1 MTATD
6 LITRQVAQNPLNY
19 ALISMA
25 VALSASPDFSAIGG
39 VRSHADRTSLLRCK
53 MAFTDFTLEAVEIEL
68 GVTPRLGLVFPHL
81 PVVSAPDWLTDGLA
95 RGRELALVSEKAR
108 SEFIVAPVLLGVR
121 ELSGGRI
128 SILSGQRLDVDP
140 ERRLLG
146 ECDFILSLS
155 EPLPRLRAPL
165 ATIVEAKKNDI
176 EAGLGQC
183 IAQMV
188 AAQLFN
194 ERAGRPGV
202 VYGCVTTGEDWQFL
216 RLDGQAVLIDTT
228 RRYINDVG
236 SILAAFLAMPG
247 QAGMAGPNVAADPAT

>member
-1 MTATD
+1 
-6 LITRQVAQNPLNY
+6 
-19 ALISMA
+19 
-25 VALSASPDFSAIGG
+25 
-39 VRSHADRTSLLRCK
+39 
-53 MAFTDFTLEAVEIEL
+53 MAFTDFTLEAVEAEL
-68 GVTPRLGLVFPHL
+68 GVTPHPGVVFRDL
-81 PVVSAPDWLTDGLA
+81 AQVPVPDWLTDALA

-121 ELSGGRI
+121 ALSGGRI

-140 ERRLLG
+140 DRRLLG
-146 ECDFILSLS
+146 ECDFILALS

-165 ATIVEAKKNDI
+165 VTIVEAKKNDI

-194 ERAGRPGV
+194 ERAGRTGV

-228 RRYINDVG
+228 RRYINEVG
-236 SILAAFLAMPG
+236 SILAAFLSMAG
-247 QAGMAGPNVAADPAT
+247 QAGTAEPSAAADRPRE

>member
-1 MTATD
+1 
-6 LITRQVAQNPLNY
+6 
-19 ALISMA
+19 
-25 VALSASPDFSAIGG
+25 
-39 VRSHADRTSLLRCK
+39 
-53 MAFTDFTLEAVEIEL
+53 MAFTDFTLETVEAEL
-68 GVTPRLGLVFPHL
+68 GVTPRPGVVFPTL
-81 PVVSAPDWLTDGLA
+81 PQAFTPAWLSEGLA
-95 RGRELALVSEKAR
+95 RGMELALVSEKAR

-121 ELSGGRI
+121 ALSGGRI

-140 ERRLLG
+140 GRRLLG
-146 ECDFILSLS
+146 ECDFILALS

-165 ATIVEAKKNDI
+165 VTIVAAKKNDI

-194 ERAGRPGV
+194 DRAGRVGV

-216 RLDGQAVLIDTT
+216 RLDGQAVIIDTT

-236 SILAAFLAMPG
+236 SILAAFLAITGPG
-247 QAGMAGPNVAADPAT
+247 RTAEPGAAPARRGL

>member
-1 MTATD
+1 
-6 LITRQVAQNPLNY
+6 
-19 ALISMA
+19 
-25 VALSASPDFSAIGG
+25 
-39 VRSHADRTSLLRCK
+39 
-53 MAFTDFTLEAVEIEL
+53 MAFTDFTLETVEAEL
-68 GVTPRLGLVFPHL
+68 GVTLRPGMLFPTL
-81 PVVSAPDWLTDGLA
+81 PETSVPQWLTFGLA
-95 RGRELALVSEKAR
+95 RGMELALVSEKAR

-128 SILSGQRLDVDP
+128 SILSGQRLDVDA

-165 ATIVEAKKNDI
+165 VTIVEAKKNDI

-194 ERAGRPGV
+194 LRSGHSAV

-216 RLDGQAVLIDTT
+216 RLDGQTILIDTV

-236 SILAAFLAMPG
+236 SILAAFLSMVEL
-247 QAGMAGPNVAADPAT
+247 AGRDET